1 VDDGSY
7 SMAQWLW
14 DVMKLLKVKVK
25 DFIPLGNF
33 PKEKLFKAGYFVH
46 LLKKIPALDP
56 QYTVTE

>member
-1 VDDGSY
+1 
-7 SMAQWLW
+7 MAQWLW